1 MAAVKAILEL
11 ISEDN
16 IKLQKSQD
24 IQILVLNICIIIKD
38 SFEIL
43 FQLHILLK
51 IYCMKSVS
59 LQIIVLFINTD
70 IRPFLTIA
78 FLCHFFWHVHKMT

>member
-1 MAAVKAILEL
+1 MAAVKAILEV

-24 IQILVLNICIIIKD
+24 IQILVLNICIIVKD
-38 SFEIL
+38 SFEL

-59 LQIIVLFINTD
+59 LQIIVLLLFKIIKKLFRRFI
-70 IRPFLTIA
+70 
-78 FLCHFFWHVHKMT
+78 